1 MLMTFCFRGVLLA
14 GALAMLV
21 PAQSTAQS
29 YPSRPITI
37 VVGYTPGAVSDL
49 AARTISEGLHAAWGQ
64 PVIVDNRPGSGS
76 NIAAGMV
83 ARAPADGYT
92 LMVGTDAT
100 LTSNVF
106 LYRHTP
112 FDPVKDFAPVTNF
125 GANIICLAVNA
136 ELPIK
141 SVADVIAYAKANP
154 GKLSYGSSGAGSPH
168 HLAGELLHQKAG
180 IDITHVPYKGG
191 GAAVNDLLGGHIGMA
206 FLSLSAAVPQANS
219 GKIRIIAVVEK
230 TRYAPMPDVPTI
242 GETIPGFEMS
252 SWIGLFAPASTPTP
266 LVARLNAAIG
276 KVLAAPEVKDKLATL
291 GLAVATSTPDEL
303 AEIVRS
309 GLASRGELIKAA
321 NIQPE

>member
-1 MLMTFCFRGVLLA
+1 MTSCFRGVLL
-14 GALAMLV
+14 GGVLALLI
-21 PAQSTAQS
+21 PAQSSAQS

-37 VVGYTPGAVSDL
+37 LVGYTPGAVSDL
-49 AARTISEGLHAAWGQ
+49 SARTISEGLNAAWGQ

-76 NIAAGMV
+76 NIAAAMV

-112 FDPVKDFAPVTNF
+112 FDPVKDFAPVMNF

-136 ELPIK
+136 DLPIK

-180 IDITHVPYKGG
+180 IDITHIPYKGG
-191 GAAVNDLLGGHIGMA
+191 GAAVTDLLGGHIGMA
-206 FLSLSAAVPQANS
+206 FLSLSAAVPQVNS

-230 TRYAPMPDVPTI
+230 PRYAAMPDVPTI
-242 GETIPGFEMS
+242 GETVPGFEMS
-252 SWIGLFAPASTPTP
+252 SWIGVFAPAATPP
-266 LVARLNAAIG
+266 DIIAQLNGGIA
-276 KVLAAPEVKDKLATL
+276 K
-291 GLAVATSTPDEL
+291 
-303 AEIVRS
+303 
-309 GLASRGELIKAA
+309 
-321 NIQPE
+321 